1 MDALKQFSETE
12 EWRKEN
18 ELDQLYETIDLEHYE
33 ETRRLV
39 KPPFST
45 FIGTPPN
52 FLDIVPAMDRTT
64 RSTWY
69 SCIRIRSII
78 FDWQANVCI

>member
-1 MDALKQFSETE
+1 MVDALKQFSETE

-39 KPPFST
+39 KSP
-45 FIGTPPN
+45 I
-52 FLDIVPAMDRTT
+52 LYIH
-64 RSTWY
+64 
-69 SCIRIRSII
+69 
-78 FDWQANVCI
+78 